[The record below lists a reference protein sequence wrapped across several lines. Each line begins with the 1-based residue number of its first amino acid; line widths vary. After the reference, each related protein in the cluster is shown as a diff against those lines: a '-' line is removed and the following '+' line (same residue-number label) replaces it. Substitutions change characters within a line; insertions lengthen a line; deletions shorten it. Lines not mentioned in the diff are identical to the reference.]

1 MHCSLTNVV
10 VVIHYTLWNYKKRL
24 AVWQGERKMCSQPEH
39 AIYLAGSFSLTG
51 AIVIKFPTYMLTLL
65 IDKERK
71 LGYANYLSF
80 FRTVEL

>member
-1 MHCSLTNVV
+1 
-10 VVIHYTLWNYKKRL
+10 
-24 AVWQGERKMCSQPEH
+24 MCSQPEH